1 MKKGGEK
8 FRSRILLGFFHFVV
22 PYGTLRRIACQFF
35 CLFCI
40 FLFCVI
46 ESEI

>member
-8 FRSRILLGFFHFVV
+8 FRSRILLGFFHFVM

-35 CLFCI
+35 LSFV
-40 FLFCVI
+40 FFSFV
-46 ESEI
+46 